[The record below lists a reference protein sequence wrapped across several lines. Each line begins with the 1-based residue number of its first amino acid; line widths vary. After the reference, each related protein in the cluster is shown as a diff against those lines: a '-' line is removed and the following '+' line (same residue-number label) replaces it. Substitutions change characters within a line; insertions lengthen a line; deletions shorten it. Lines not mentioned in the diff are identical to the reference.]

1 VSADLWGYRVRI
13 ATRGAAEVEGN
24 VEFVLSDRADGA
36 EKPLMEIPTIT
47 GTAARLLAGGT
58 EIRPFT
64 VEGVDRGGEL
74 IVAFADEGRWVG
86 IGRLVD
92 VQARKDGDTDWRTY
106 GTGRCTALDE
116 LDGPGKF
123 RVGVSDE
130 SWVAR
135 SGRAFGG
142 VDTTRIWPQGAIYG
156 WRGFGF
162 GGLPWAHPFMA
173 RGGIVEQSGDLYRIR
188 LTKRIAG
195 YQSFVPIMDQG
206 SITDALVR
214 FIRSQQIEDFDFAT
228 TGRTGGNFRHLR
240 LYYGD
245 ESLGHPDP
253 VLTWRGWEIVSFG
266 GLTEETMFAS
276 LEEWVNVGN
285 SNAVADVALTI
296 WIWWPGIPLQLPAEE
311 GLGMLWAPTAPPSPQ
326 LPLLVGVENPDH
338 PWGTDGGYIHP
349 VDMTRRVWD
358 RLGLRYDADNLDA
371 LEALEDGM
379 AFPAACPSVEDAT
392 VDPERWMEDNIWGP
406 SGLLALKDGAGRRKL
421 VDARFHREDLD
432 FDSLPVLTAANA
444 KEHRWR
450 LVGNEM
456 RNRWSVAYHHY
467 RAPIDGE
474 SPERLDFF
482 VVEDRSSENYDA
494 DNVEWVNPR
503 PHVINARQF
512 LSPTENIGLHQY
524 METQGRGSSWIQ
536 EESRAALGALEIF
549 QDGPVYYTGEI
560 GRTLAD
566 TLEEGSYALVDESEL
581 KGANPETAARSGLVL
596 VLIISLSRHPAYAD
610 YEAIRIRPVL
620 PLEFEDPCPEDEL

>member
-1 VSADLWGYRVRI
+1 MSADRWEYRVRI
-13 ATRGAAEVEGN
+13 ATRGATEVEGN
-24 VEFVLSDRADGA
+24 VEFVLSDRADGE

-86 IGRLVD
+86 IGRLMD
-92 VQARKDGDTDWRTY
+92 VQARKFGDTDWRTY

-135 SGRAFGG
+135 TGRAFGG
-142 VDTTRIWPQGAIYG
+142 VNTTQIWPAGPVYP
-156 WRGFGF
+156 WRG
-162 GGLPWAHPFMA
+162 LPNVGW
-173 RGGIVEQSGDLYRIR
+173 GGIFQGSGSIIAQQGELYRIR
-188 LTKRIAG
+188 LEQRITG
-195 YQSFVPIMDQG
+195 YQSFVPIMDRG
-206 SITDALVR
+206 SVTDALLRYV
-214 FIRSQQIEDFDFAT
+214 RSQQVEDFGFAT
-228 TGRTGGNFRHLR
+228 TGRDGGNFRHLR

-245 ESLGHPDP
+245 VSIGLPDP
-253 VLTWRGWEIVSFG
+253 AAPWQGWEIVSFG
-266 GLTEETMFAS
+266 GLNEETMFES
-276 LEEWVNVGN
+276 LEEWVNHGN
-285 SNAVADVALTI
+285 SNAVADVVLTF
-296 WIWWPGIPLQLPAEE
+296 WIWWPGIPFQLPAES
-311 GLGMLWAPTAPPSPQ
+311 GIGFMWAPTAPPSPA
-326 LPLLVGVENPDH
+326 LPLLVGVDAPTH
-338 PWGTDGGYIHP
+338 PWGTDGGFIHP
-349 VDMTRRVWD
+349 VDMYRRMWT
-358 RLGLRYDADNLDA
+358 RLGLRYNADNLDA

-379 AFPAACPSVEDAT
+379 AFPAVSASVEDGS
-392 VDPERWMEDNIWGP
+392 VDPERWMEDHVGQP
-406 SGLLALKDGAGRRKL
+406 TGLLALKDAEGRRKL

-432 FDSLPVLTAANA
+432 FESLPVLTASNA

-467 RAPIDGE
+467 RNPFDGE

-482 VVEDRSSENYDA
+482 VAEDRSSENYDA
-494 DNVEWVNPR
+494 DNVAWVNPR
-503 PHVINARQF
+503 PHEINARQF
-512 LSPTENIGLHQY
+512 LAPTENIGLHTY
-524 METQGRGSSWIQ
+524 MLSQGRGSSWIQ
-536 EESRAALGALEIF
+536 EEPRAALGALEIF

-581 KGANPETAARSGLVL
+581 KGANPATAARSGLVL
-596 VLIISLSRHPAYAD
+596 VLIISLSRHPAHAD

-620 PLEFEDPCPEDEL
+620 PLEFEDPCPEDE